1 VDITTDGWSSLLLRS
16 ESHENGLYGTPNGE
30 CLTVS
35 DRLRS
40 ADLVTGSPSAFD
52 TAE

>member
-16 ESHENGLYGTPNGE
+16 EHHANGPHDTPNGE

-35 DRLRS
+35 DLLRS
-40 ADLVTGSPSAFD
+40 ADLVTDSRSALD